1 MGDDKTLIKRYSLL
15 LYFAL
20 AFVLSWGGVLIVV
33 GPSELGF
40 PEQMNTMSVYM
51 MMLIGPSVAG
61 VLLTGVVSGRAG
73 FRELLSRLTKWR
85 VGARWY
91 AVALLTAPLLA
102 TVILFALSLFSSE
115 FLPMIFATGDKGTIL
130 VNGIVAGLMVGFFE
144 ELGWTGF
151 AIPRLRQRYGI
162 LTSGIIVGFLW
173 GLWHFILFWER
184 GSFSGVLSL
193 VLLLV
198 QLFSWLPAYRVLMV
212 WIYDRTGS
220 LLVVMFMHLSLVAI
234 QSILI
239 PPLAGGSLLT
249 YILAW
254 AVVLWVVVAAI
265 VVINRGKFSQQSL
278 PKQVA

>member
-1 MGDDKTLIKRYSLL
+1 MGDDKALIKRHSLL
-15 LYFAL
+15 LYFIL
-20 AFVLSWGGVLIVV
+20 AFFLSWGGVLIVV
-33 GPSELGF
+33 GPGELGV
-40 PEQMNTMSVYM
+40 PERMNTLSVYM

-61 VLLTGVVSGRAG
+61 VLLTGLVSGRAG
-73 FRELLSRLTKWR
+73 FRGFLSRLTKWR

-102 TVILFALSLFSSE
+102 TAILFALSLFSSE
-115 FLPMIFATGDKGTIL
+115 FLPLIFTTGDKGTIL
-130 VNGIVAGLMVGFFE
+130 VNGIVAGIMVGFFE

-162 LTSGIIVGFLW
+162 LTIGLIVGFLW
-173 GLWHFILFWER
+173 GLWHLILFWER
-184 GSFSGVLSL
+184 DSFSGAISL

-212 WIYDRTGS
+212 WVYDRTES
-220 LLVVMFMHLSLVAI
+220 LVVVMLMHLSLVAI

-239 PPLAGGSLLT
+239 PPLTGLSLLT
-249 YILAW
+249 YILTW

-265 VVINRGKFSQQSL
+265 VIINRGKLSQQSL
-278 PKQVA
+278 PR